1 MNYNLNDFI
10 EGKKLFGDDF
20 SYQQIVKWY
29 EEESE
34 AYANLGSKNHQ
45 TYSYDY
51 HEINKI
57 YGFNKLKNIN
67 FENVL
72 GFGSAWGYEFEPIL
86 DKISKITII
95 EPSDNLRSAKIGNIV
110 PEYIKPTVTGK
121 LSFDD
126 NTFDLVTC
134 FGTLHHIP
142 NVNFVLEEL
151 IRIVKPGG
159 HLLIREPIIS
169 MGDWT
174 KKRIGLTINERGI
187 PVSYFDSVFK
197 NHQVKVVSKKYCF
210 TMTSLIQR
218 FCSRWIKKPIYS
230 YQLYVYADK
239 LFSAIL
245 KSNVHYHAQHKIQ
258 RIAPSSIFYVVKK
271 PTIT

>member
-1 MNYNLNDFI
+1 MNENLNDYI

-72 GFGSAWGYEFEPIL
+72 GFGSAWGFEFEPIL
-86 DKISKITII
+86 NKIEKITII
-95 EPSDNLRSAKIGNIV
+95 EPSDHLRSAKIGNIV

-121 LSFDD
+121 LSFED

-142 NVNFVLEEL
+142 NVTFVLEEL
-151 IRIVKPGG
+151 IRVVKPGG

-174 KKRIGLTINERGI
+174 KKRIGLTKNERGI
-187 PVSYFDSVFK
+187 PTTCFDAIFEKHNVT
-197 NHQVKVVSKKYCF
+197 VVSKKYCF
-210 TMTSLIQR
+210 TMSSYIQR
-218 FCSRWIKKPIYS
+218 YCSKLFKKPIYS
-230 YQLYVYADK
+230 LRLYVYFDK
-239 LFSAIL
+239 IL
-245 KSNVHYHAQHKIQ
+245 SELLKWNIHYHATKKIH
-258 RIAPSSIFYVVKK
+258 RIAPGSVFYVVKK
-271 PTIT
+271 